1 MYCIY
6 SRAWRV
12 VWNCVAYQ
20 LLLLLLLCWHR
31 LVECIRTD
39 SRHFWHRHAP
49 LLAKLFRK
57 TSAVARSAVF
67 LVTERRDI
75 RSIEC
80 WQCAHKP
87 SGGIPSWI
95 YLTIETENH
104 ENPVLSVRK
113 SAPSTW
119 SIFGVSAKSRFR
131 VGFFPSV
138 ACAAAN
144 SWLRCDTLRYD
155 TLVNGRSKAD
165 TSQLNLPYDSKNTKK
180 SFTN

>member
-1 MYCIY
+1 MFHCSGASVYMYCIY

-12 VWNCVAYQ
+12 VWNCVSATAAAA
-20 LLLLLLLCWHR
+20 LCWHR

-39 SRHFWHRHAP
+39 SRHFWHRRVP

-67 LVTERRDI
+67 LVTERHDI
-75 RSIEC
+75 RYWMLTVRAQAVRWYSR
-80 WQCAHKP
+80 
-87 SGGIPSWI
+87 WI

-131 VGFFPSV
+131 VGFFSSN
-138 ACAAAN
+138 ASTAAN
-144 SWLRCDTLRYD
+144 SWLRCDTLRY
-155 TLVNGRSKAD
+155 TIR
-165 TSQLNLPYDSKNTKK
+165 
-180 SFTN
+180 